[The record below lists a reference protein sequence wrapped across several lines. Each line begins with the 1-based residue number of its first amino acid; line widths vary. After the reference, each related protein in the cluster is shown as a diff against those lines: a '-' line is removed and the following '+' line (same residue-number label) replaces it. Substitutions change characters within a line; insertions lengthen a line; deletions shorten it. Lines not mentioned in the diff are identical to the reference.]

1 MPYLFPHDP
10 VHILFMGL
18 FLLCECH
25 GHVSLYLGQTFL
37 KFLTRVVI
45 FLQVEVL
52 LFHQTWDLTFNT
64 EMEQSKL
71 NTIHIYKA
79 DSFLVKRDVC
89 SSLSSL
95 LPLNE
100 IGLISGKIQQVRQHS
115 IKQKFVLCF
124 NGCSLYIKTNKD
136 KSQNVDK
143 NMFFFME
150 QSYLTIDLINE
161 SK

>member
-1 MPYLFPHDP
+1 
-10 VHILFMGL
+10 
-18 FLLCECH
+18 
-25 GHVSLYLGQTFL
+25 
-37 KFLTRVVI
+37 
-45 FLQVEVL
+45 
-52 LFHQTWDLTFNT
+52 
-64 EMEQSKL
+64 MEQSKL

-89 SSLSSL
+89 SSLSSF

-115 IKQKFVLCF
+115 IKQNFVLCLCF
-124 NGCSLYIKTNKD
+124 NGRSLLFKTRKD

-150 QSYLTIDLINE
+150 QSYLTIDLISGKWE
-161 SK
+161 SKTQRNCP